1 MKEVKT
7 KIEKLKEEISSIE
20 DNGYKEIFDSILS
33 IVSDISDSIE
43 EIDYKQD
50 FLEENIKYIDEDIIG
65 LQDELFEEV
74 SIEEL
79 IELEEE
85 YIEIKCKNCNK
96 PLFVEKESIN
106 NKKKIPC
113 PFCNKEAMVKKGPIN
128 LV

>member
-33 IVSDISDSIE
+33 IVSDISDSID

-50 FLEENIKYIDEDIIG
+50 YLEENIKYIDEDIIG

-113 PFCNKEAMVKKGPIN
+113 PFCNKEAM
-128 LV
+128 

>member
-1 MKEVKT
+1 MKEVRA
-7 KIEKLKEEISSIE
+7 KIEQLQEKISAIE
-20 DNGYKEIFDSILS
+20 DSKYQNIFNGLLS
-33 IVSDISDSIE
+33 IIEDISEFIE

-50 FLEENIKYIDEDIIG
+50 ALEENIKYIDEDIIG

-85 YIEIKCKNCNK
+85 YVEIKCKNCDK

-106 NKKKIPC
+106 NKKNIPC
-113 PFCNKEAMVKKGPIN
+113 PFCNKEAM
-128 LV
+128 

>member
-1 MKEVKT
+1 MKEVMS

-20 DNGYKEIFDSILS
+20 DVKYKNIFNSILS
-33 IVSDISDSIE
+33 IVSEISDSIE
-43 EIDYKQD
+43 EIYYKQD
-50 FLEENIKYIDEDIIG
+50 SLEENIKYIDEDIIG

-96 PLFVEKESIN
+96 PLFVEKEAITS
-106 NKKKIPC
+106 KKKIPC
-113 PFCNKEAMVKKGPIN
+113 PFCNKEAM
-128 LV
+128 

>member
-1 MKEVKT
+1 MKEVKI

-20 DNGYKEIFDSILS
+20 DNKYKEIFDSILS

-50 FLEENIKYIDEDIIG
+50 SLEENIKYIDEDIIG

-85 YIEIKCKNCNK
+85 YVEVKCKNCNK
-96 PLFVEKESIN
+96 PLFVEKEAIN

-113 PFCNKEAMVKKGPIN
+113 PFCNKEAI
-128 LV
+128 

>member
-50 FLEENIKYIDEDIIG
+50 SLEENIKYMKILLD
-65 LQDELFEEV
+65 
-74 SIEEL
+74 
-79 IELEEE
+79 
-85 YIEIKCKNCNK
+85 YKMNC
-96 PLFVEKESIN
+96 L
-106 NKKKIPC
+106 KK
-113 PFCNKEAMVKKGPIN
+113 FQ
-128 LV
+128 